1 MFSHW
6 KPWFR
11 YQTLCASFTAQDT
24 KLEVEED
31 CMPALTFYFHQWG
44 KTRSKIQKSI
54 FLLTWNADSTPKGQ
68 RWCLYWGSPDQFSTS
83 FLQKALSLA
92 EMLCLTW
99 ELCSLHATAAACS
112 WLSALGMNQ
121 ATMITSVPPAS
132 YRTLVKPLSAS
143 CQLLGPILPHAQWQ
157 IYHWVLATERAHD
170 WHLKANTLK
179 EMSPSLSASGSL

>member
-1 MFSHW
+1 MFSYW

-44 KTRSKIQKSI
+44 KTPDLKFKNPFFS
-54 FLLTWNADSTPKGQ
+54 LYGMLTALPEARGDACPGEAQ
-68 RWCLYWGSPDQFSTS
+68 IS
-83 FLQKALSLA
+83 FPPASFRSLA
-92 EMLCLTW
+92 ETLCLAR

-112 WLSALGMNQ
+112 WLLALPMNQ

-157 IYHWVLATERAHD
+157 IYRWVLATERAHD